1 MAVKA
6 GTQGNCVS
14 LFCGSGGLDTGFR
27 QAGFNVGLAYDVD
40 EAAIATHRRNHP
52 GSFAEQADLSKLR
65 PEDILRSWEA
75 RYGGTKIAGVIG
87 GPPCQAFSVGNVH
100 KRDDDP
106 RAALPVHYANI
117 LKFLNRKV
125 GLDFFLF
132 ENVSGLLGDEHSHQL
147 MRFRRLFE
155 EAGFLLFEKK
165 LDAVDYGVPQ
175 FRPRVIIV
183 GLNAE
188 RYEFAPAFEFPQ
200 ARPGR
205 QKTVR
210 DAIGGLPEPVFFNRG
225 LSKSDFAFHPNHWC
239 MNPKSKKFS
248 EGKLSPGKVWGRCFR
263 TLEWGRPSWTVA
275 YGHREVHVHPSCK
288 RRLSIYEAMQ
298 LQGFPKKYELMGTL
312 SDQIRLVSDA
322 VPPPLGKVLAGT
334 IGDYLSAAGVP
345 SKSKLPVR
353 RKVL

>member
-1 MAVKA
+1 MAGKA
-6 GTQGNCVS
+6 GTRGNCIS
-14 LFCGSGGLDTGFR
+14 LFCGSGGLDTGFT
-27 QAGFNVGLAYDVD
+27 QAGFNVGLAYDIE

-52 GSFAEQADLSKLR
+52 GSSAELADLSKLQ
-65 PEDILRSWEA
+65 PEEILQSWRE
-75 RYGGTKIAGVIG
+75 RYGEAKIAGVIG

-100 KRDDDP
+100 KREDDP
-106 RAALPVHYANI
+106 RAALPLHYANI
-117 LKFLNRKV
+117 LKYLNQKV

-132 ENVSGLLGDEHSHQL
+132 ENVSGLLGDGHSHQL

-165 LDAVDYGVPQ
+165 MDAVDYGVAQ

-188 RYEFAPAFEFPQ
+188 RYQSAPAFEFPSP
-200 ARPGR
+200 RPGR
-205 QKTVR
+205 QRTVR
-210 DAIGGLPEPVFFNRG
+210 DAIGGLPDPVFFNRE
-225 LSKSDFAFHPNHWC
+225 LSKSEFHPNHWC

-263 TLEWGRPSWTVA
+263 TLEWDRPSWTVA
-275 YGHREVHVHPSCK
+275 YGHREVHVHPGCK

-322 VPPPLGKVLAGT
+322 VPPPLGKALAGA
-334 IGDYLSAAGVP
+334 IGDYLSDAAVP
-345 SKSKLPVR
+345 SKAKLSAH